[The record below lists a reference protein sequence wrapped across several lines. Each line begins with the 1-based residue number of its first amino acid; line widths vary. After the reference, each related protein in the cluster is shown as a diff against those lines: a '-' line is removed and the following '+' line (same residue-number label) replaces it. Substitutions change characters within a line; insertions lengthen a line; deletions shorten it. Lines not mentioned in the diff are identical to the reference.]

1 MFFRVIVFLLVLVAF
16 PMAQLLDVPEEFTT
30 PTTVRHVRAEGLVN
44 MDERSVLSRVSVRD
58 GQAFQP
64 SALTEKVQK
73 SVSDLFETG
82 FFDVVSA
89 WIDYQPCNEYIVD
102 LVFRVV

>member
-1 MFFRVIVFLLVLVAF
+1 
-16 PMAQLLDVPEEFTT
+16 MAQLLDVPEEFTT

-64 SALTEKVQK
+64 SALTEKVQILQRLTLPK
-73 SVSDLFETG
+73 EKAHIGMLPLLLEES
-82 FFDVVSA
+82 
-89 WIDYQPCNEYIVD
+89 
-102 LVFRVV
+102 LVL